1 MKIQLEPK
9 PTDLLIVDVFVHV
22 IILLSILLIFFVYI
36 IAPLE
41 TEELTQQI
49 KSQIDTNIPALLE
62 KGGPGLH
69 EVLANIDNNSHVFDT
84 MTDYYGRPDDANVY
98 RNRTPI
104 LSAVIVLISLSMG
117 FLAIWAVLKVSCRKR
132 IPVGHILMENIILF
146 GFIGVIEYVFFQEI
160 ATKYIP
166 TKPSFLIDQ
175 TLQSLKDKFSGAVR
189 TENIFT

>member
-9 PTDLLIVDVFVHV
+9 PTDLLIVDIFVHV

-41 TEELTQQI
+41 TKELTQQI
-49 KSQIDTNIPALLE
+49 KSQIDTNIPILLE

-69 EVLANIDNNSHVFDT
+69 TALVGIDKSQVFDT
-84 MTDYYGRPDDANVY
+84 MIDYYDRPDEANVY

-104 LSAVIVLISLSMG
+104 LSAIIVLISLSMG

-132 IPVGHILMENIILF
+132 IPVGQILLENILLF
-146 GFIGVIEYVFFQEI
+146 GFIGIIEYVFFQEI

-175 TLQSLKDKFSGAVR
+175 TLQSLKDKFSKSVKSESLR
-189 TENIFT
+189 